1 MTSSPVP
8 PRVIGIGASAGGI
21 DALLSVMR
29 ALPADFPHAVCVT
42 LHLSATARSHLAQI
56 LDRRSAVGVTVA
68 RHRARLRPGCVYVA
82 PPDCHLLVKDGLIE
96 LSRGPK
102 ENGMRP
108 AIDTMLRSIAEQG
121 PRAVAVVLSGALG
134 DGSGGARLVLQAGGD
149 VFVQEPGD
157 ATVSSMP
164 ERAIALVDGGARV
177 LRAEEIG
184 VALAALPSRPDGEE
198 KGVGMDPSS
207 GRTDPSR
214 RRPEGPASGLTC
226 PECSGALWELRDGEV
241 LRYRCRIGHS
251 YSDDAMVVAQGTALE
266 AALWAAL
273 EMLEERAE
281 FLRGMAERRA
291 VGNESFHRRL
301 TAAATDADARAEL
314 IRSALSGL
322 PGGEDAFSVSS
333 AADG

>member
-1 MTSSPVP
+1 MTPSPEP

-21 DALLSVMR
+21 DALLSVVG
-29 ALPADFPHAVCVT
+29 ALPTDFPHAVCVT

-82 PPDCHLLVKDGLIE
+82 PPDCHLLLKDGLIE

-108 AIDTMLRSIAEQG
+108 AIDAMLRSIAEHG

-134 DGSGGARLVLQAGGD
+134 DGSDGARLVLQAGGD

-157 ATVSSMP
+157 ATISSMP
-164 ERAIALVDGGARV
+164 ERAIALVDGGARI
-177 LRAEEIG
+177 LTSEEIG
-184 VALAALPSRPDGEE
+184 AALARLPPRPDGDHE
-198 KGVGMDPSS
+198 
-207 GRTDPSR
+207 
-214 RRPEGPASGLTC
+214 
-226 PECSGALWELRDGEV
+226 
-241 LRYRCRIGHS
+241 
-251 YSDDAMVVAQGTALE
+251 E

-281 FLRGMAERRA
+281 FLRRMAERRA
-291 VGNESFHRRL
+291 VGNQSFHRRL
-301 TAAATDADARAEL
+301 TAAAADADARAEL

-322 PGGEDAFSVSS
+322 PGGEDALSLAP